1 MSGMHPDAEKKPLL
15 AAWRRIVHH
24 VIHPVSGAIVLA
36 AAGVE
41 AFEWLVVAYDHLGHL
56 MDAMLRRAGG

>member
-1 MSGMHPDAEKKPLL
+1 VTPPRPVTE
-15 AAWRRIVHH
+15 AWRHIVHH

-41 AFEWLVVAYDHLGHL
+41 ALDWLQAALDHVGRL
-56 MDAMLRRAGG
+56 AVKIAGG